1 MGLVMMA
8 EEAQRIAA
16 EPCTCVPCSVCGGTG
31 TVWVAVGGKFLGNH
45 RADDHT
51 ATWTD
56 GMRVTRLA
64 RHGRQLWI
72 EIAYAGATHE
82 IRLGPR
88 TFKASRVRSQK

>member
-1 MGLVMMA
+1 MTPSWW
-8 EEAQRIAA
+8 
-16 EPCTCVPCSVCGGTG
+16 EPGAT
-31 TVWVAVGGKFLGNH
+31 AVLK
-45 RADDHT
+45 HT